1 MSEESAVPRRVHR
14 KIELER
20 RRLNQASAVL
30 KCLNVAFNEGAE
42 VDFGDVAIVAYT
54 IIDSVIDELDIV
66 TLERVRAHGLDSDA
80 D

>member
-1 MSEESAVPRRVHR
+1 MSAEDGVVPRVHR

-30 KCLNVAFNEGAE
+30 KCLNVAFNEDAE
-42 VDFGDVAIVAYT
+42 VDFGDIAIVAYT

-66 TLERVRAHGLDSDA
+66 TLERVRAHGFDSEA

>member
-1 MSEESAVPRRVHR
+1 MPRRVHR

-30 KCLNVAFNEGAE
+30 KCLNVAFNEDAE

-66 TLERVRAHGLDSDA
+66 TLERVQAHGLDSED